1 MHCRSTFAS
10 LAVFVALAT
19 ALPVYANPDK
29 FEPARSGRQI
39 AREFLRTLHVAPPRL
54 ELSSGLSGDVPTT
67 KEGYFTLSWPSYKQL
82 TGKDTADHI
91 FLLLEGRDESME
103 RPTVFL
109 DGPDHSIAMSGKLD
123 GDLFYRVLLLE
134 KGDAAG
140 MEPDHLEQRE
150 QLSPATV
157 ALLEEYNGYS
167 ATEISPVYHVHVEHY
182 SLLTAFGYFG
192 AGAFLFLFTTV
203 VIIIGTRRT
212 REET

>member
-19 ALPVYANPDK
+19 ALPVYANSDE
-29 FEPARSGRQI
+29 FEPARTGQQL
-39 AREFLRTLHVAPPRL
+39 ARELLRTLNVVPPPL
-54 ELSSGLSGDVPTT
+54 ALSSGLNGDVPTT
-67 KEGYFTLSWPSYKQL
+67 KEGYFTLSWPSYKTL
-82 TGKDTADHI
+82 RGKDTTDHI
-91 FLLLEGRDESME
+91 FLLLEGREPTMQ

-123 GDLFYRVLLLE
+123 GDLYYRVLLLQKE
-134 KGDAAG
+134 LPSESD
-140 MEPDHLEQRE
+140 PEQIA
-150 QLSPATV
+150 QLSPATLGILQDY
-157 ALLEEYNGYS
+157 AGYS

-192 AGAFLFLFTTV
+192 AGAFIFLFTTI

-212 REET
+212 REDT